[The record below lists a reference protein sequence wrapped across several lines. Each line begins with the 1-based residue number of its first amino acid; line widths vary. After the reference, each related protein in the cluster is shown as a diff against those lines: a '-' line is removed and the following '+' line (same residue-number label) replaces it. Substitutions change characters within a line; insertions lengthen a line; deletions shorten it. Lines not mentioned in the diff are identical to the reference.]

1 MEIYV
6 KLLNE
11 GTDAWRPVPATEVA
25 ADVYL
30 LGTPDGYDSEDEEM
44 EFLPGSQVIVKS
56 RTFSDGETGLIAVEQ
71 VEK

>member
-1 MEIYV
+1 
-6 KLLNE
+6 
-11 GTDAWRPVPATEVA
+11 
-25 ADVYL
+25 
-30 LGTPDGYDSEDEEM
+30 M